1 MSKPEDYLN
10 QNIKG
15 ILQPMVK
22 DILSQRPKD
31 PVNKIIYKIYFILI
45 DLFYD

>member
-22 DILSQRPKD
+22 DMLAQRPKD
-31 PVNKIIYKIYFILI
+31 AVNQLNIINFNL
-45 DLFYD
+45 

>member
-22 DILSQRPKD
+22 DMLSQRPKD
-31 PVNKIIYKIYFILI
+31 AVNQIYIINIIKF
-45 DLFYD
+45 LF

>member
-22 DILSQRPKD
+22 DMLAQRPKD
-31 PVNKIIYKIYFILI
+31 AVNQ
-45 DLFYD
+45 